1 MKLSLVSALFVA
13 TAVLSVSAE
22 RNERQ
27 LFSSSRF
34 SSSGLVFPGPPA
46 TQAHPP
52 KQQLQ
57 QRAGIQQRQAELPAG
72 AGNQQA
78 SEKSDASGFV
88 PSSRQQLPQ
97 AQRFQQGPNFA
108 NRPGNGPRPPFV
120 PGSQQERTLP
130 PVPLSLIGQQPEE
143 FIAAA
148 QQRQQLQQQQQQQ
161 QAQQARQQQPQQQP
175 QQRPQIKPEEENE
188 ELLTSAEIQ
197 REFPE
202 EFVPRA
208 PVRPQPQ
215 PQPQQRENPEKPIRI
230 RPRPQQDERA
240 EPSIPQPTQQ
250 RRPNYPSDYKPQGR
264 PQQNN
269 GLDDERRRPQPNQ
282 AAEAEDELLDEEEE
296 VKPDKLQLLLQKTDF
311 SCVER
316 KDGYYADEAVEC
328 EIFHYCQD
336 KTRHSWLCPAGASF
350 HQVHLICMPVAKDNI
365 CKKSSQFHF
374 VNDYLYQ
381 PMQDEDGNNSTLYA
395 DRYYPDGY
403 LPGDDMAD
411 VVEPEKPNLQY
422 NNRRQQA
429 PAQNNRSQQR
439 YNPDRPNRERVP
451 INENRRGI
459 EPRRPAFQAPSADE
473 DSAYNK
479 SRGED
484 SPNRRVASR
493 PQMEAAEDEEE
504 EQ

>member
-57 QRAGIQQRQAELPAG
+57 QRAGIQQRQAELPPG

-88 PSSRQQLPQ
+88 PSSRQALPQ

-120 PGSQQERTLP
+120 PGSQQ
-130 PVPLSLIGQQPEE
+130 
-143 FIAAA
+143 
-148 QQRQQLQQQQQQQ
+148 
-161 QAQQARQQQPQQQP
+161 
-175 QQRPQIKPEEENE
+175 
-188 ELLTSAEIQ
+188 

-208 PVRPQPQ
+208 PVRPQPQPQ

-311 SCVER
+311 SCAER

-336 KTRHSWLCPAGASF
+336 RTRHSWLCPAGASF

-439 YNPDRPNRERVP
+439 YNPDRPHRERVP
-451 INENRRGI
+451 INENRRQGI